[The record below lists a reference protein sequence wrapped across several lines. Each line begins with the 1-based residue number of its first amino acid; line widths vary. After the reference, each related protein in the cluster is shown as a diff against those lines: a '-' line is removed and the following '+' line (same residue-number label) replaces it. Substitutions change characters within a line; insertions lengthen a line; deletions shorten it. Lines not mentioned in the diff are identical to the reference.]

1 MTLLRKPSEP
11 RPTDRDL
18 RTRIDLSASWRAL
31 GRSERL
37 PVPRRRAVLAVF
49 GERPRLET
57 ALASLRRLGFGAE
70 GIGVCGTRAALEG
83 LLACR
88 VQSSPIHGLGAIL
101 VLGEAFAERA
111 GGRPVVKALARLPGP
126 AGSDTLM
133 ISDGWPLPPEP
144 RDQPGSREIMRLLS
158 AVQGRPAILLGLRLP
173 NTQSPA
179 LVCRALLA
187 TADGPVELQD
197 LRTS

>member
-49 GERPRLET
+49 GVRPWLET
-57 ALASLRRLGFGAE
+57 ALASLRRLG
-70 GIGVCGTRAALEG
+70 G